1 MFLLALFWYTKPVI
15 RGEGPLVSSQVQT
28 HDDSNENKENEFIDF
43 MVSAGVAGGLLFGI
57 FIVATI
63 IKLMM

>member
-1 MFLLALFWYTKPVI
+1 M
-15 RGEGPLVSSQVQT
+15 SSQVQA

-43 MVSAGVAGGLLFGI
+43 MVSAGVAGGVLFGI

-63 IKLMM
+63 IKLVM